1 MQPFEHAW
9 RLLKNYDPTN
19 PLAGFDPEASAVN
32 TAARYGQQA
41 GGTQEN
47 LNVMAQHMGDNVNH
61 AAGDQKIPYEDK
73 ASDLQDTYH
82 REDSDRFEQE
92 RQRQQKYDEWIEEEE
107 RLGNIPDAG
116 DDANAPF
123 LPGPPPQGY
132 HPDHS

>member
-9 RLLKNYDPTN
+9 RLLKNYDPAN
-19 PLAGFDPEASAVN
+19 PLAGFNPEASALDA
-32 TAARYGQQA
+32 AARYGGQA

-47 LNVMAQHMGDNVNH
+47 LNVMAAQMGDRVNH

-82 REDSDRFEQE
+82 DQAFDDEEQE
-92 RQRQQKYDEWIEEEE
+92 RQKQQEYDQWVEEQE

-116 DDANAPF
+116 DDANAPY
-123 LPGPPPQGY
+123 LPGTPSQGY